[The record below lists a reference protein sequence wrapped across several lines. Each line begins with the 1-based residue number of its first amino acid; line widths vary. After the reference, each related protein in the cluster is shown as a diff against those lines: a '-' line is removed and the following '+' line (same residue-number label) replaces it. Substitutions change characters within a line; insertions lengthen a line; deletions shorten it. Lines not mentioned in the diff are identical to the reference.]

1 MTNKILKITT
11 LLLLTVCSHIGCFA
25 SGGYQTLER
34 VTPDAKIIFEAEVT
48 EFTKD
53 RPPKKSWWKRLFSG
67 KSGNNNIKTYHLKV
81 TNTKSLK
88 GAIPPGI
95 KKLNFVVRPL
105 AFGGQDG
112 RPRGWRL
119 SPASGKE
126 NNIKKGEKWIFFSYF
141 DKPDVNG
148 YFRIFR
154 AEPITEKDDIL
165 KILSQQNDAQ
175 PKKSPRFA
183 IFLVDADDN
192 KIKRS
197 QSELMQAELSKEP
210 LLTEKD
216 IVHYKWTNHS
226 FKLTKNATAR
236 LQNSLKGKV
245 STSGLPFVV
254 AVDGEKCFAGY
265 FMTKLSSVAITFDPV
280 ILIDD
285 LITAKNDVILR
296 FQYGYPTGL
305 RWRMSGVI
313 FSEEQKKQIR
323 QYENKTV
330 RKALIELGKLS
341 SNKLE
346 IASANLKPYRLI
358 GNEIQ
363 KFVVYPLSPSSHFK
377 DFKVTR
383 KDFIQILKQYYCV
396 SREHWL
402 HGYHHISLK
411 DGVSGYLVM
420 KNGEKVKW
428 LVKPDGL
435 AWLEFADGKK
445 IFLAKDLTPY
455 PLNSKGIKIP
465 ESSSDSEAGAT
476 PQKLQYRTAGDAGSP
491 SRFIAVLPNGSQ
503 IPFLKINW
511 KIGDSKQKSLRKFI
525 SQLEKQLI
533 NGKEFRIK
541 AKWVRY
547 GVELDVYDIEWA
559 NSLSKIKNNKTGKK
573 LQ

>member
-126 NNIKKGEKWIFFSYF
+126 SKIKKGEKWIFFSYF

-154 AEPITEKDDIL
+154 AEPIAEKTKLL
-165 KILSQQNDAQ
+165 KLLSVRTSNISTKHRVDLMPSKPSETPKTISWGKEKYGLRMGAWFNPAQQVIWWVITNVGTKPVKYSNYLLGDCESVHISYLNDSGKWQTLTRRKRNIFVKSAGASNSNIRVVA
-175 PKKSPRFA
+175 PKEIIMAVGMKTSDFQWPENSIGKVAVTVSQSPGYDGSKDTWTGTLSSGKIEIA
-183 IFLVDADDN
+183 VADLRQYHLASN
-192 KIKRS
+192 KI
-197 QSELMQAELSKEP
+197 QQ
-210 LLTEKD
+210 
-216 IVHYKWTNHS
+216 
-226 FKLTKNATAR
+226 
-236 LQNSLKGKV
+236 
-245 STSGLPFVV
+245 FV
-254 AVDGEKCFAGY
+254 AH
-265 FMTKLSSVAITFDPV
+265 
-280 ILIDD
+280 
-285 LITAKNDVILR
+285 
-296 FQYGYPTGL
+296 
-305 RWRMSGVI
+305 
-313 FSEEQKKQIR
+313 
-323 QYENKTV
+323 
-330 RKALIELGKLS
+330 
-341 SNKLE
+341 
-346 IASANLKPYRLI
+346 
-358 GNEIQ
+358 
-363 KFVVYPLSPSSHFK
+363 PLSPYAHFK
-377 DFKVTR
+377 NFKVTLAGF
-383 KDFIQILKQYYCV
+383 KQILKQYYRI
-396 SREHWL
+396 SKEHW
-402 HGYHHISLK
+402 HNGYSHLGNNDI
-411 DGVSGYLVM
+411 SGYLVM

-428 LVKPDGL
+428 LVKPGGL

-455 PLNSKGIKIP
+455 PLNSKGINIP
-465 ESSSDSEAGAT
+465 ESCSDSEAGAT

-547 GVELDVYDIEWA
+547 GGELDVYDIEWD